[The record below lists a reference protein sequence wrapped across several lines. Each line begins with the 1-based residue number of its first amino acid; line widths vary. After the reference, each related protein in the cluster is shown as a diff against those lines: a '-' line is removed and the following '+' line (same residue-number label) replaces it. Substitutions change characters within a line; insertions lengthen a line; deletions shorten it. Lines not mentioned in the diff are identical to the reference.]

1 MFPSEELTQN
11 TIALLNCVL
20 RDSNQRCRITALQ
33 AASLILYGSK
43 SYLSQAE
50 ITNKPSSFTPFSVA
64 LGNRIVVLYS
74 TLTHALAGESSLPVL
89 TQILKCL
96 AVLVQSTSF
105 QKLQNAPGLIKG
117 FVVYI
122 RRLVHHKGMHFECY
136 CFLTGRNTL
145 KI

>member
-1 MFPSEELTQN
+1 M
-11 TIALLNCVL
+11 
-20 RDSNQRCRITALQ
+20 
-33 AASLILYGSK
+33 ILYGTK
-43 SYLSQAE
+43 LYLSQAE
-50 ITNKPSSFTPFSVA
+50 VTTKPPSSFTPFSVA

-74 TLTHALAGESSLPVL
+74 TLTQALAGESSLPVL

-122 RRLVHHKGMHFECY
+122 RRLVHHKGKRRNEHVFAFLVQFDLNFICCRPY
-136 CFLTGRNTL
+136 SKSGCFNCNGISIVW
-145 KI
+145 K